1 MADIVLFP
9 CQYEM
14 RIPPQRQERL
24 HPREPPW
31 TVWICCAGRPDSLP
45 ELGGNSLELET
56 RQLGYQSSLG
66 SAIPTAAPVG
76 EKLILQFLYLG
87 HQDRLPWKNDIF

>member
-31 TVWICCAGRPDSLP
+31 TVWICCAGRPESLP

-56 RQLGYQSSLG
+56 G
-66 SAIPTAAPVG
+66 SWGTSPHWVVLFQPLHPS
-76 EKLILQFLYLG
+76 E
-87 HQDRLPWKNDIF
+87 RN